1 MIEYKEFY
9 QLMESR
15 GYKKKVEQMNQ
26 FQLDFG
32 ENDYDDNLM
41 NATKEFKERAIEI
54 QKQKEF
60 RMGKKR

>member
-1 MIEYKEFY
+1 MD
-9 QLMESR
+9 SR

-41 NATKEFKERAIEI
+41 NAAKEFKERAAEI
-54 QKQKEF
+54 
-60 RMGKKR
+60 